1 MIEPWMFPN
10 MVLAHQ
16 PSVKDDPTLSQ
27 TQAVYVNNVNKYFG
41 PVAAVQVEAC
51 CVSAT
56 FFEPDLM
63 RHIQPRFAVRSIW
76 SGHILPGLA
85 TRSM

>member
-16 PSVKDDPTLSQ
+16 PSVQDDPTLSQ

-41 PVAAVQVEAC
+41 PVAAVQVEA
-51 CVSAT
+51 VFPPHS
-56 FFEPDLM
+56 LN
-63 RHIQPRFAVRSIW
+63 RIS
-76 SGHILPGLA
+76 
-85 TRSM
+85 